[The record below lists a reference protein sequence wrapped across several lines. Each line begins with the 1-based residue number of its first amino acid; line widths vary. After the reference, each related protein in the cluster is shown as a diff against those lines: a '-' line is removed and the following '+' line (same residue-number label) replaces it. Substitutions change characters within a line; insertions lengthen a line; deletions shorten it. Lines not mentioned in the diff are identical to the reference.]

1 MKKIYTLFL
10 FFFSLGL
17 MAQVNVGITGN
28 VNGVYINEIHYDN
41 TGTDTG
47 EFVEVAGPAGTD
59 LSAYYI
65 TLYNGANGNSYAG
78 RGLTTPLPNPYQLS
92 GIIDNEGSGFGAV
105 SFSIRDIQNGAPDG
119 IALSMM
125 GSTDVQFLSY
135 EGSFAANDGAAGTL
149 LSVDIGVSET
159 DATPVGYSLEYDE
172 AAMSWVVSTNDS
184 PGELQAV
191 VLSNEENAIGEFNLY
206 PNPVTSD
213 ILMITSA
220 KNNAKQVTIF
230 DMLGKQ
236 VLSKTLVDKT
246 LDVSSLQPGVY
257 IIKITEDKKT
267 ATRKLVVE

>member
-41 TGTDTG
+41 TGTG

-65 TLYNGANGNSYAG
+65 TLYNAGTSGTSYTG
-78 RGLTTPLPNPYQLS
+78 SGLSDPYQLS

-105 SFSIRDIQNGAPDG
+105 SFSIRGIQNGAPDG
-119 IALSMM
+119 LALSMM

-135 EGSFAANDGAAGTL
+135 EGSFIATNGAANTL

-172 AAMSWVVSTNDS
+172 AAMSWAVSTNDS
-184 PGELQAV
+184 PGVLQAV